1 MSAMAI
7 RNSSAGGRWPA
18 ARVAV
23 AGPRRRVLSSPDK
36 TPVAVRDAV
45 IRPPCPA
52 FLRLRPCRTAEYHR
66 QSPAPGVCP
75 GVGPC
80 GLGQSADRSRRST
93 GPRAVLRR
101 VHSWPPAYAPE
112 PFELRLKARLAGDAF
127 ELESWMGDRRRPHPF
142 APEQRPRQTRT
153 RDRRCW
159 NGRFWLPCGR
169 GSCALSPDANR
180 RKAGPTYRPARRV
193 PADLWQGKGVFSMRW
208 EPIAALRKM
217 KRAILKVNL

>member
-1 MSAMAI
+1 MSAMTI
-7 RNSSAGGRWPA
+7 RDSGAGNGWPA

-101 VHSWPPAYAPE
+101 GQSWLPAYAPE
-112 PFELRLKARLAGDAF
+112 PFELRLKARLAGGAF
-127 ELESWMGDRRRPHPF
+127 ELGSWMGDRRRPHPF
-142 APEQRPRQTRT
+142 APEPRQTRT
-153 RDRRCW
+153 RSRRCC
-159 NGRFWLPCGR
+159 NARLWLLCGS
-169 GSCALSPDANR
+169 GSCALSADANR
-180 RKAGPTYRPARRV
+180 RKASPTYHPARRV
-193 PADLWQGKGVFSMRW
+193 PADLWQGKRVFSMRW
-208 EPIAALRKM
+208 GRSSP
-217 KRAILKVNL
+217 